1 MVGLDEEKDGR
12 GGGMGKAWRLL
23 FFFLGVRG
31 AWSGENYYPQNMPI
45 LLGWNFGFLLPNFLV
60 LLDGCRPPLLSFFL
74 A

>member
-1 MVGLDEEKDGR
+1 
-12 GGGMGKAWRLL
+12 MGKAWRLL

-45 LLGWNFGFLLPNFLV
+45 LLGWNFGFLIPNFLV

-74 A
+74 AWFLGLLLWDGS